1 MKQLNITFLLTML
14 MSMIGIQ
21 AFGQDFGVA
30 NADGVTIYYNY
41 INDSTELAVTHRGS
55 EYNSYSNE
63 YSGNV
68 VIPETVTY
76 NDKTYSVTSIGEYAF
91 WKCTGLTAVTIPN
104 SVTSIGEYAFS
115 YCPGLT
121 EVTIGNSVTS
131 IGIDAFWGCTGLTE
145 VTIPNSVTSIGEK
158 AFEGCTGLTEVTIPN
173 SVTSI
178 GDYAFFLCTGLTS
191 VAIPNSVTSIGGCAF
206 EGCTGLT
213 EVTIPN
219 SVTSI
224 GGEAF
229 NGCTGLTSIE
239 VESGNTKY
247 DSRDNCNAIIKTS
260 TNTLVLGCKN
270 TIIPNS
276 VTSIGGGA
284 FYGCTRLTSVTIPNS
299 VTSIGEFAFKDCTG
313 LTSVTIPNSV
323 TSIGT
328 CAFEKC
334 TGLPS
339 VTIPNSVT
347 SIGSSAFNG
356 CTGLTSVTIPNS
368 VTSIESSAFNGCT
381 GLTSIEVESG
391 NTEYDSRDNC
401 NAIIKT
407 STNTLVC
414 GCKNTIIPNSVTSIG
429 NDAFRGCTGLTEVTI
444 PNSVTS
450 IGWYAFSHCS
460 GLTEV
465 TIPNSV
471 TSIGR
476 YAFSNCTGLTSI
488 EVESG
493 NTKYDSRD
501 NCNAII
507 ETSTNTLVCGCKNTI
522 IPNSV
527 TSIGGS
533 AFSGCTG
540 LTSVTIPNSVTSIGY
555 GAFGGCT
562 GLTEVTIPNSVT
574 SIGGEAFNGCTGLTS
589 ITIPNSVTSIGD
601 GAFSGC
607 TGLTSITIPNSVTSI
622 GDGAFLECTGLTSVT
637 IPNSVTSIGESAFY
651 HCTELTSVTIPN
663 SVTSIGIWAFSGCTG
678 LTEVNIPN
686 SVTSIGNFAFRGCTG
701 LTSITIPNS
710 VTSIGYKAFSR
721 CSGLTSV
728 TVGWTTPVSIKEE
741 TFNYHRSA
749 TLYVPQG
756 TKAAYQEADYWK
768 EFKEII
774 ELSSF
779 GEPTDNTLQ
788 LTGAE
793 AYKGKQVQL
802 PVALNNKH
810 EITAFQFDLYLPNGV
825 SVAKKSNGKMM
836 IETTERME
844 GTYSISSNT
853 INNFVRVTGYSAEGD
868 AFTGN
873 SGDILNITLDIS
885 DAVTDGDYTIS
896 IKDIVL
902 SDVNNTEYHPANA
915 EGTLTVKSYT
925 LGDVDNSGAVN
936 INDVVCI
943 INHIL
948 NKPVSEFIEEA
959 ADVDGSGSININ
971 DVVTLINRFILMKT
985 GAPALMES
993 QAPQLAIADDNYLHM
1008 ATIDIKPGE
1017 TLEIPMLMTNAN
1029 TVAAIQGNIKL
1040 PEGLTFVT
1048 KSNGRLDVKNNN
1060 SRAED
1065 FTLSCG
1071 LQSDGSLTF
1080 AQYSA
1085 DGFTYEG
1092 SEGTIFTFK
1101 IQAAADV
1108 TPGTYNIVLSNV
1120 VLSIDGVG
1128 YEYPESTSILNI
1140 TGTVGI
1146 SNIMGISEHETYHT
1160 LDGREVKNPGKGIY
1174 IVNGKKVMVK

>member
-21 AFGQDFGVA
+21 AFAHDIEVA

-41 INDSTELAVTHRGS
+41 INDGKELAVTYRG
-55 EYNSYSNE
+55 NDHDSYSNE

-68 VIPETVTY
+68 VIPETVIY
-76 NDKTYSVTSIGEYAF
+76 NGKTYSVTFIGDHAF
-91 WKCTGLTAVTIPN
+91 
-104 SVTSIGEYAFS
+104 Y
-115 YCPGLT
+115 Y
-121 EVTIGNSVTS
+121 
-131 IGIDAFWGCTGLTE
+131 CTGLTE
-145 VTIPNSVTSIGEK
+145 VTIPNSVTSIGYD
-158 AFEGCTGLTEVTIPN
+158 AFYGCTGLTEVAIGNSVTSIGSWAFRGCTGLTSVTIPN

-178 GDYAFFLCTGLTS
+178 GYDAFS
-191 VAIPNSVTSIGGCAF
+191 
-206 EGCTGLT
+206 GCTGLT
-213 EVTIPN
+213 EVTIGN

-224 GGEAF
+224 GEYAF
-229 NGCTGLTSIE
+229 SGCTGLTEVTIGNSVTSIGDYAFYGCTGLTSVNIPNSVKSIDSSAFADCTGLTSIE
-239 VESGNTKY
+239 VESGNTAY

-260 TNTLVLGCKN
+260 TNTLVRGCKN

-276 VTSIGGGA
+276 VTSIGDYA
-284 FYGCTRLTSVTIPNS
+284 FSG
-299 VTSIGEFAFKDCTG
+299 CTG
-313 LTSVTIPNSV
+313 LT
-323 TSIGT
+323 
-328 CAFEKC
+328 E
-334 TGLPS
+334 

-347 SIGSSAFNG
+347 SIGSS
-356 CTGLTSVTIPNS
+356 
-368 VTSIESSAFNGCT
+368 
-381 GLTSIEVESG
+381 
-391 NTEYDSRDNC
+391 
-401 NAIIKT
+401 
-407 STNTLVC
+407 
-414 GCKNTIIPNSVTSIG
+414 
-429 NDAFRGCTGLTEVTI
+429 AFRGCTGLTEVTI

-450 IGWYAFSHCS
+450 IGNDAFSRCT

-471 TSIGR
+471 TSIGYDAFYR
-476 YAFSNCTGLTSI
+476 CTGLTEVNIPNSVTSISDGAFEGCTGLTEVTIGNSVTSIGERAFRGCTGLTSVTIPNSVTSIGNDAFSRCTGLTEVTIGNSVTSIGSEAFWNCTGLTSITIGNSVTSIGIRAFNGCTGLTEVTIPNSVTSIGDWAFLGCTGLTSI

-493 NTKYDSRD
+493 NTAYDSRD

-527 TSIGGS
+527 TSIGS
-533 AFSGCTG
+533 
-540 LTSVTIPNSVTSIGY
+540 
-555 GAFGGCT
+555 GAFYG
-562 GLTEVTIPNSVT
+562 S
-574 SIGGEAFNGCTGLTS
+574 TGLTS

-601 GAFSGC
+601 GAFYS
-607 TGLTSITIPNSVTSI
+607 
-622 GDGAFLECTGLTSVT
+622 
-637 IPNSVTSIGESAFY
+637 
-651 HCTELTSVTIPN
+651 
-663 SVTSIGIWAFSGCTG
+663 
-678 LTEVNIPN
+678 
-686 SVTSIGNFAFRGCTG
+686 CTG

-710 VTSIGYKAFSR
+710 VTSIGYRAFEG
-721 CSGLTSV
+721 CTGLTEV
-728 TVGWTTPVSIKEE
+728 TVGWTTPISIYSDAFSSRKI
-741 TFNYHRSA
+741 A

-756 TKAAYQEADYWK
+756 TKAAYQKAAYWN

-774 ELSSF
+774 ELTSF
-779 GEPTDNTLQ
+779 GDPTDNTLQ
-788 LTGAE
+788 LTGVE

-802 PVALNNKH
+802 PVALNNQH

-853 INNFVRVTGYSAEGD
+853 IDNFVRVTGYSADGD

-873 SGDILNITLDIS
+873 SGDILNITLDIN
-885 DAVTDGDYTIS
+885 DAVADGDYTIS

-902 SDVNNTEYHPANA
+902 SDVNNTEYHPANV

-993 QAPQLAIADDNYLHM
+993 QAPQLAIADDNYLHL

-1048 KSNGRLDVKNNN
+1048 KSNGRLDVKNND

-1140 TGTVGI
+1140 TGTDGI
-1146 SNIMGISEHETYHT
+1146 SNIMGISEHETYYT

-1174 IVNGKKVMVK
+1174 IVNGKKVLIK